1 MTPHTI
7 PQTVLFPDLFD
18 KPLVARF
25 NQEHA
30 SSDGGGVL
38 LKAAERVYGL
48 VKAFAGCLADKRAPG
63 KIRHTLADLIGQR
76 VFGIACGHPD
86 GNDADHLADDPIHKL
101 LLGRDPV
108 SGAPLAS
115 QPTISRFEN
124 GARRTVLYRMGR
136 ELAACVI
143 ERHRRRLQGRARRI
157 TIDLDPTDD
166 LTHGAQ
172 QLTFFNGHYRAGPG
186 VRRALGVATHDLELR
201 ERRAPHRALPDG
213 AQLAACVIERH
224 RRRLQGR
231 ARRIT
236 HRSGPDRRPDA
247 LRGQLTFFNGHYGGW
262 CYLPLLGFLSFDREA
277 EQYLC
282 AAVLRP
288 GKAVAADGTLGLL
301 CRLLPLLRAA
311 FPRARFLVRLD
322 GGFATPE
329 IFDFLDAEPR
339 LDYVVAMA
347 KNAVLQRHAESAM
360 QVARAQSEVGGETAH
375 VYTDTRYAARTWDHE
390 RRVVIKAEVVR
401 LGDREPRDNP
411 RFVVTNLRQTPRF
424 IYEKVYCARG
434 DIENRIKE
442 LLDGL
447 QIDRTSCC
455 LFSANQLRVFLTAAA
470 YVLMQE
476 LRLRAA
482 RTACARSQVTWLRDR
497 LLKLGVHVV
506 RSVRRVV
513 LHLPR
518 STPHL
523 EAWRHIALAL
533 GARAG

>member
-1 MTPHTI
+1 MTPHTM

-18 KPLVARF
+18 KPLVATF

-30 SSDGGGVL
+30 SSDGGAVL

-48 VKAFAGCLADKRAPG
+48 VKAFARCLADKRAAE
-63 KIRHTLADLIGQR
+63 KIRHTFADLIGQR
-76 VFGIACGHPD
+76 IFGIACGHPD

-124 GARRTVLYRMGR
+124 GATRTALYRMGR

-143 ERHRRRLQGRARRI
+143 ERHRRRLHGRARRV

-172 QLTFFNGHYRAGPG
+172 
-186 VRRALGVATHDLELR
+186 
-201 ERRAPHRALPDG
+201 
-213 AQLAACVIERH
+213 
-224 RRRLQGR
+224 
-231 ARRIT
+231 
-236 HRSGPDRRPDA
+236 
-247 LRGQLTFFNGHYGGW
+247 QLTFFNGHYGGW

-288 GKAVAADGTLGLL
+288 GNAVAADGTLGLL

-329 IFDFLDAEPR
+329 VFDFLDAEPR

-347 KNAVLQRHAESAM
+347 KNAVLERHAESAM
-360 QVARAQSEVGGETAH
+360 QTARTQSEVSGETAH
-375 VYTDTRYAARTWDHE
+375 VYTDTRYAARTWGHE

-401 LGDREPRDNP
+401 LGERAPRDNP

-455 LFSANQLRVFLTAAA
+455 RFWANQLRVLLTLRADAGAAA
-470 YVLMQE
+470 AGGGHRVRPQPGDVATRPIAQARGPGRPLGPPA
-476 LRLRAA
+476 RSASAAGHAAA
-482 RTACARSQVTWLRDR
+482 RGMAAHRPRT
-497 LLKLGVHVV
+497 
-506 RSVRRVV
+506 RRTCRIA
-513 LHLPR
+513 HPSRRTKLPR
-518 STPHL
+518 GRYGPSPGEAVDTRAHRARPSPHGSP
-523 EAWRHIALAL
+523 RNPLA
-533 GARAG
+533 API

>member
-1 MTPHTI
+1 MGETQEPPCGYKRSIYRRFSHNGDPFVTPHTT
-7 PQTVLFPDLFD
+7 PQTVLFPDLFA

-30 SSDGGGVL
+30 SSDGGAVL

-48 VKAFAGCLADKRAPG
+48 VKAFARCLADKRAAG
-63 KIRHTLADLIGQR
+63 KIRHTFADLIGQR
-76 VFGIACGHPD
+76 VFGIACGHPRWATMPTTWPTTRSISCCST
-86 GNDADHLADDPIHKL
+86 GTRVA
-101 LLGRDPV
+101 
-108 SGAPLAS
+108 GAPLAS

-124 GARRTVLYRMGR
+124 GAGRAALYRMGR

-143 ERHRRRLQGRARRI
+143 ERHRRRLQGRARRV

-172 QLTFFNGHYRAGPG
+172 
-186 VRRALGVATHDLELR
+186 
-201 ERRAPHRALPDG
+201 
-213 AQLAACVIERH
+213 
-224 RRRLQGR
+224 
-231 ARRIT
+231 
-236 HRSGPDRRPDA
+236 
-247 LRGQLTFFNGHYGGW
+247 QLTFFNGHYGGW

-329 IFDFLDAEPR
+329 VFAFLDAEPR

-360 QVARAQSEVGGETAH
+360 QVARAQSEVRGETAH
-375 VYTDTRYAARTWDHE
+375 VYTDIRYAARTWDHE

-455 LFSANQLRVFLTAAA
+455 LFWANQLRVFLTAAA